1 MAPPKVNRPSDVDLA
16 VYMERLD
23 AYIVTQSDLNK
34 TLCKGLEKVHDEL
47 DELKHWRTQFYGA
60 KSLALL
66 VGILFAHAGVVMA
79 AVVALIKL
87 FND

>member
-66 VGILFAHAGVVMA
+66 IGILFAHAGVVMA